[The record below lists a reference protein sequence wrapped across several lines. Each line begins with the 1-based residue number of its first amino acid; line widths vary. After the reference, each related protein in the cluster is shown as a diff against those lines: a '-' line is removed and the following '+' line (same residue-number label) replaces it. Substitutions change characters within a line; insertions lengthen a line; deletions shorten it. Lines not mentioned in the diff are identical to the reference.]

1 MNLNNLSTLKRYYLL
16 LPLLGVAFLML
27 CSCSAP
33 LSVQQLNLDES
44 YRQVDRSA
52 LSGDVLSNST
62 QIVLRRYGLFRTWQS
77 NPDAAIA
84 ALRQQVAGQPDLWP
98 DLFALAELSYLQG
111 KRQSSQPD
119 FLAAALYAYAFLD
132 PGGGQ
137 GQPSPFDERFR
148 QALNI
153 YNLSLT
159 AALTSSDNSAQIV
172 SGRHALPFGVIDLNV
187 DANQLIWHGRELI
200 EFEPTA
206 TLSVEGLQNLYRNPG
221 IGEPLA
227 ATPEK
232 SMQLAGGLEVAPN
245 LKVPANLL
253 LLIDTPRHQLAQ
265 SHLYGQLVIHTIDN
279 QQDVQIGQE
288 TVPLEY
294 DQSATRA
301 LSLSEAVA
309 WSNEY
314 NGFLNGT
321 LFEKKEPHLIALE
334 PHQLG
339 LMPVIFIHGT
349 ASSPFRWADMVN
361 DLLEDPEIRDH
372 FEFWFFSYATGNP
385 IPYSA
390 LQLREAIET
399 TLVQLGGVQADPALG
414 EITLIGHSQ
423 GGLLA
428 KMLVIN
434 PGDQLWN
441 GVSKKPLASLKL
453 SNKTRQL
460 LHDAFFPTPIPEV
473 RRVVF
478 IATPHRGS
486 YVAAFSLSQFI
497 ARLVTLPLTVTQVG
511 KEIIQGNGSN
521 ILVGQSRL
529 RMGSVYG
536 MTPSNP
542 FIKALAAIPVAPG
555 VHVHSIIPVSTS
567 GPIVEGNDG
576 VVQYSSAHISGVDS
590 ELVVHSGHSTQ
601 SNPATIAEV
610 RRILLLQL
618 AASAQSAPASPV
630 AALPMP

>member
-1 MNLNNLSTLKRYYLL
+1 MHARIPWTVVRRYAMNLNNLSTWKRYYLL
-16 LPLLGVAFLML
+16 FPLLGIAFLML

-62 QIVLRRYGLFRTWQS
+62 QIALRRYGLFRTWQS

-84 ALRQQVAGQPDLWP
+84 ALRQQVAGQPNLWP

-132 PGGGQ
+132 PGDGQ

-159 AALTSSDNSAQIV
+159 AALASADNGSAQIV

-253 LLIDTPRHQLAQ
+253 LLIDAPRHQLAQ

-301 LSLSEAVA
+301 LSLTEAVA
-309 WSNEY
+309 WSNEASI
-314 NGFLNGT
+314 
-321 LFEKKEPHLIALE
+321 KDAL
-334 PHQLG
+334 
-339 LMPVIFIHGT
+339 
-349 ASSPFRWADMVN
+349 ADVAKRT
-361 DLLEDPEIRDH
+361 DDPEIKK
-372 FEFWFFSYATGNP
+372 
-385 IPYSA
+385 
-390 LQLREAIET
+390 
-399 TLVQLGGVQADPALG
+399 ALG
-414 EITLIGHSQ
+414 TR
-423 GGLLA
+423 
-428 KMLVIN
+428 
-434 PGDQLWN
+434 P
-441 GVSKKPLASLKL
+441 KK
-453 SNKTRQL
+453 
-460 LHDAFFPTPIPEV
+460 
-473 RRVVF
+473 
-478 IATPHRGS
+478 
-486 YVAAFSLSQFI
+486 
-497 ARLVTLPLTVTQVG
+497 
-511 KEIIQGNGSN
+511 
-521 ILVGQSRL
+521 
-529 RMGSVYG
+529 
-536 MTPSNP
+536 
-542 FIKALAAIPVAPG
+542 
-555 VHVHSIIPVSTS
+555 
-567 GPIVEGNDG
+567 
-576 VVQYSSAHISGVDS
+576 
-590 ELVVHSGHSTQ
+590 
-601 SNPATIAEV
+601 
-610 RRILLLQL
+610 
-618 AASAQSAPASPV
+618 
-630 AALPMP
+630 